1 MKNQAIF
8 INRISNVVNGIE
20 INVYELDA
28 SNQSMDT
35 VNYLESYLLRKIK
48 AMKIH
53 QDFIVDDV
61 FNVPTLKKD
70 YIDRINQEIQKIN
83 TPAYSK
89 LNWFDVRRSRVT
101 EFMSQLLLEEE
112 YRCTFF
118 EEADK
123 RINLSEYEADK
134 HVSGVDVTGIQ
145 QHRDG
150 FKFVLCEV
158 KASKEKR
165 IPCSSARDLLA
176 DISDAYNNVK
186 FILREI
192 VSYYRKLGKELE
204 TGELA
209 KVLDFLLNILIQSSS
224 QKVILENVI
233 FIPFL
238 IRNNPEI
245 VKTKNLDDFRDFK
258 IEDFTGADING
269 IIWSVNFDIELF
281 SKEIYER
288 VLNTGQ

>member
-1 MKNQAIF
+1 MKKPEIF
-8 INRISNVVNGIE
+8 INRISNAVNGIE

-28 SNQSMDT
+28 SDQNPEAG
-35 VNYLESYLLRKIK
+35 NYLESYLIRKIK

-53 QDFIVDDV
+53 RDFIVNDV
-61 FNVPTLKKD
+61 FNVPTLNKE

-134 HVSGVDVTGIQ
+134 HVSGVDVTGIKE
-145 QHRDG
+145 HG
-150 FKFVLCEV
+150 ESFKFVLCEV

-165 IPCSSARDLLA
+165 IPCASANDLLA
-176 DISDAYNNVK
+176 DISHAYNNVK
-186 FILREI
+186 LILREI

-204 TGELA
+204 TRELA
-209 KVLDFLLNILIQSSS
+209 KILDFLVTILIHSSS
-224 QKVILENVI
+224 HQVILENVI

-238 IRNNPEI
+238 IRNNPGIIE
-245 VKTKNLDDFRDFK
+245 TKNLDDFREFRL
-258 IEDFTGADING
+258 EAFPGADING

-281 SKEIYER
+281 SKEIYEKA
-288 VLNTGQ
+288 LDPNY